1 MNLSESIIN
10 LPNTYKKYIVVRVE
24 DGKMLYWGSW
34 DSLDIA
40 EDNVKII
47 DGILLTDRGEYV

>member
-1 MNLSESIIN
+1 MNLSELINN
-10 LPNTYKKYIVVRVE
+10 LPNTYKKYIVVRVK
-24 DGKMLYWGSW
+24 DGKMWYWGSW
-34 DSLDIA
+34 DSLAIA